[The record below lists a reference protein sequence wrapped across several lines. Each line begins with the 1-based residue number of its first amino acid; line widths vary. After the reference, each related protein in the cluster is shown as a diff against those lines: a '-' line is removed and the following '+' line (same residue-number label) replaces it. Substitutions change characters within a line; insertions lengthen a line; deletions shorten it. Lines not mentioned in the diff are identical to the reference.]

1 MGGWS
6 LEPETQDDLDA
17 RIESVQEWSRDAR
30 GAGTWHFPVIQ
41 LDVAS
46 EWAVAGATFRPKG
59 WLAKHVTELGAS
71 EHLREALARLDCAT
85 VDMYAE
91 SQDAARAR
99 ARDAVG
105 LLRYYQ
111 RYLRVYTTAQGS
123 RFGLT
128 DEVFVNDDMSVREK
142 DGRVISHSVGIVG
155 RYGHFEFGAGHID
168 YFNYAPGLTVLSE
181 ALAETAG
188 TDWQQRFRSCL
199 RFLGLAALIDEQQLR
214 IVLIAAGL
222 EVLLADGSMARPLV
236 GVPKGTTADE
246 VARRCAFLACGTK
259 GAPEDRPGYPECDPD
274 FCPALTIADRNK
286 RTTAAKRRGAQDRYA
301 QCEAFVYAQRL
312 FDDRNSVLHQ
322 GRDDFQ
328 RTDATQHAVFADR
341 VVLSAARWVQGS
353 GAKTLRGLVRLMPS
367 TNQAVR
373 TSIQSRD

>member
-6 LEPETQDDLDA
+6 LGPESQDDLDA
-17 RIESVQEWSRDAR
+17 RIESVEEWSSDAR

-46 EWAVAGATFRPKG
+46 EWAIAGVTFRPKG
-59 WLAKHVTELGAS
+59 WLAKNVIELGAS

-85 VDMYAE
+85 VDVYAE
-91 SQDAARAR
+91 SQDASRAR

-111 RYLRVYTTAQGS
+111 RYLRAYTTGQGS

-128 DEVFVNDDMSVREK
+128 DEVFVNHDMSVRET
-142 DGRVISHSVGIVG
+142 DGRVLSHSVGTVG
-155 RYGHFEFGAGHID
+155 RGGHFEFGSGHID

-181 ALAETAG
+181 SLAETAG

-199 RFLGLAALIDEQQLR
+199 RFLGHAALIDEQQLR

-222 EVLLADGSMARPLV
+222 EVLLADGSMARPRV

-246 VARRCAFLACGTK
+246 VARRCAYLACGTK
-259 GAPEDRPGYPECDPD
+259 GAPDDRPGHPQCGPD

-301 QCEAFVYAQRL
+301 QCEAFMYAQRL

-341 VVLSAARWVQGS
+341 VVLSAARWVHAS
-353 GAKTLRGLVRLMPS
+353 GAKKLQELVQLMPTTS
-367 TNQAVR
+367 ADGGTAEQA
-373 TSIQSRD
+373 